1 MTVNNQESGQ
11 DTADTQEDD
20 RKARA
25 KAEAR
30 RVWIMRGLITP
41 ILGMLA
47 VTCVALGLLN
57 ATVWKPSREITATT
71 SVNGV
76 QYITTDPGVLPLV
89 DQQATLTVRSTSSDE
104 ICVALGSGKDI
115 NGWVAGAAYAR
126 VTGLHDWH
134 TLSSDQVIAK
144 DDAKTDDQSA
154 VAFKD
159 SDMWTQVTC
168 GKATVSVKTDVEP
181 GASTM
186 ALIDLGKSGSA
197 DVSLHWVRQT
207 LPDFAIP
214 FYFAGGLLA
223 VMAVLTASLF
233 AMPPHKRR
241 KRVVASAAA
250 KAEEVAI
257 SEAIAGSWAAIR
269 PRSASSK
276 SRHSRHRHRT
286 HRDTETSVET
296 TGSQPTIVDPSARN
310 LVAEAALA
318 AEETTVIAP
327 IGGGLPQTDDHAQST
342 ATISDVSTDETAAE
356 SADDSTASD
365 TSADDS
371 AGNEAATSV
380 ITPEELQAYFA
391 RFAQESTDS
400 STDSADD
407 TDDTATDDSAHDDKE
422 AK

>member
-71 SVNGV
+71 SVSDV

-89 DQQATLTVRSTSSDE
+89 DQQATLTVRSTASDE

-134 TLSSDQVIAK
+134 TLSADHASAK
-144 DDAKTDDQSA
+144 DDANTDDKSA

-168 GKATVSVKTDVEP
+168 GKSSVSVKTDVEP

-223 VMAVLTASLF
+223 GMAVLTASLF

-241 KRVVASAAA
+241 KRVVASAA
-250 KAEEVAI
+250 AEEVAI

-276 SRHSRHRHRT
+276 SRHSRHRHSSR
-286 HRDTETSVET
+286 RGGDTELTTSVET
-296 TGSQPTIVDPSARN
+296 TGPTIVDPSARN
-310 LVAEAALA
+310 LVAEAAVA

-327 IGGGLPQTDDHAQST
+327 ISGGLPETDDHAQST
-342 ATISDVSTDETAAE
+342 ATISDVAVDESDVE
-356 SADDSTASD
+356 FADDSAAAD

-371 AGNEAATSV
+371 AGSEAATSV

-407 TDDTATDDSAHDDKE
+407 TDDTVTDDSAHDDKE